1 MQEKNI
7 KELNTLSFF
16 FSTMGEFESID
27 WENEFPSSFFAEI
40 KQPQLE
46 NNDLT
51 EIPKNVK
58 GFGEA
63 SSPVMSEVGRKRRI
77 KKLKPSTGKNFLQYF
92 FMRINI

>member
-1 MQEKNI
+1 M

-63 SSPVMSEVGRKRRI
+63 SSPVMSEVDRKRI